1 MCRNEFGRG
10 HITVLELISLHDTRK
25 SRRDGECVTMLTLL
39 PVAIENEQADGNL
52 PWLQDFAS
60 FRINSA
66 ERVVG
71 ARMDAAAVSAE
82 TTERGCSGGNY
93 SDAGGAGSRTNSAGA
108 ASAVGRVV
116 LEAGVTAIFA
126 KSSDRKAMAPGGMP
140 TVRL

>member
-10 HITVLELISLHDTRK
+10 HITVLELISLRDTRK

-52 PWLQDFAS
+52 PWFQDFAS
-60 FRINSA
+60 FRTNSA

-71 ARMDAAAVSAE
+71 AQMDAAAVSAE
-82 TTERGCSGGNY
+82 TTERGGSGGNY
-93 SDAGGAGSRTNSAGA
+93 SDAGSRTNSAGA